1 MILSGRSNYR
11 EVGFTCAGELTKG
24 MEMLETNIDRW
35 EAQAIALASLA
46 RALLAQAQTT
56 EVNPPPRLAMGGGGD
71 A

>member
-1 MILSGRSNYR
+1 
-11 EVGFTCAGELTKG
+11 
-24 MEMLETNIDRW
+24 MLETNIDRW

-56 EVNPPPRLAMGGGGD
+56 EVKKHPPGLAMGGGGD